1 MASLQRN
8 LSTSYG
14 ESEVEVEVEVSDSQ
28 RIKNQTSLLDKI
40 LLEDIQK
47 ESTENV
53 GSNE

>member
-1 MASLQRN
+1 M
-8 LSTSYG
+8 STSYG
-14 ESEVEVEVEVSDSQ
+14 ESELKESEVEVEDSQ

-47 ESTENV
+47 DTTENI